1 MCQRRVLLPRQLGE
15 ETPMLTCS
23 GCFVAQITKRCS
35 GCRVARFCR
44 AYHQKRSSS
53 PLAVLLA
60 AMMLVPP
67 QSCVDPCGG
76 YAGRCWRPRSPC
88 IGSSG
93 GCAGFSCAPS
103 EAALRSPLSLPP
115 PFPVEG
121 PAGALGAAEGV
132 RAAEG
137 FAAHGAGE
145 GAVEQRGAVGGR
157 RRHGEARAWLDD
169 RCDDR

>member
-1 MCQRRVLLPRQLGE
+1 M
-15 ETPMLTCS
+15 
-23 GCFVAQITKRCS
+23 
-35 GCRVARFCR
+35 
-44 AYHQKRSSS
+44 
-53 PLAVLLA
+53 
-60 AMMLVPP
+60 
-67 QSCVDPCGG
+67 
-76 YAGRCWRPRSPC
+76 
-88 IGSSG
+88 
-93 GCAGFSCAPS
+93 
-103 EAALRSPLSLPP
+103 RSPLSLPP
-115 PFPVEG
+115 SFPVEG